1 MQGKEAYMLYL
12 LTWCL
17 NLIVFSLIS
26 RLAINIPAI
35 LAKGKNK
42 NIMILSFLLFILSF
56 FTLNECNYFNMDIG
70 RIISYIC
77 IGGSGT
83 LFWVVAPIPQ
93 KKHKKRLKDRNK

>member
-42 NIMILSFLLFILSF
+42 NIMILSFLLFNLS
-56 FTLNECNYFNMDIG
+56 L
-70 RIISYIC
+70 
-77 IGGSGT
+77 
-83 LFWVVAPIPQ
+83 
-93 KKHKKRLKDRNK
+93 